1 MREIE
6 KKLGPPIGGNA
17 ACTDAETSEIVAR
30 LEKEAF
36 DDGRVKV
43 LESASAGRTFVCQQ
57 VAKLVKTF
65 TFGDGQVK
73 AVKVLLPRI
82 SDRENF
88 ARIYDVVTFE
98 SDRERIKKLEKAA
111 R

>member
-17 ACTDAETSEIVAR
+17 ACTDAETGEIVAR

-36 DDGRVKV
+36 DDGRAKL

-57 VAKLVKTF
+57 AARIVKTF

-73 AVKVLLPRI
+73 AVKILLPRI
-82 SDRENF
+82 ADRENF
-88 ARIYDVVTFE
+88 AKIYDVVTFE
-98 SDRERIKKLEKAA
+98 SDREKIRKLEKAA